1 MQWSRRIWSCLMAGW
16 FCLNFLFLNLLQDVQ
31 GILKQNHCCSFW
43 NFHIFWTAH
52 QNQEKEDIV
61 LVLPSQFREV
71 KLLLCL
77 GLTMWNTLTFRHLE
91 CVILLF
97 LVNVVVLISFGWLP
111 TWDLLW
117 NLSLLMWNKGLSFG
131 FLYLVYFFNCSN
143 FPIADAFKV

>member
-1 MQWSRRIWSCLMAGW
+1 
-16 FCLNFLFLNLLQDVQ
+16 
-31 GILKQNHCCSFW
+31 
-43 NFHIFWTAH
+43 
-52 QNQEKEDIV
+52 
-61 LVLPSQFREV
+61 
-71 KLLLCL
+71 
-77 GLTMWNTLTFRHLE
+77 LTMWNTLTFRHLE